1 MQDSVCSVRLSFFIQ
16 KDNSY
21 MKKDNASL
29 PAEPLSRL
37 TGALRASAAGLTFSE
52 PQPDPCLEAGR
63 AQLGPGAVLM
73 TGVAM
78 DYPAG
83 YATSWHA
90 HECCQL
96 LYAVQGVMVVQ
107 AVTGRWIVPPTT
119 AVWLRPG
126 IRHRLSMQGQAK
138 VRSVFVPAEAAHGLP
153 EQDGVLHVSPLLREL
168 IAQAALLGR
177 DLCAQ
182 RRGRLLAEL
191 LLEELRGQ
199 RELPFHLPWPEDA
212 RMAAVCE
219 AVLADPSDGRD
230 AGDWAQVLA
239 MSSKTFQRHFLKSA
253 GLGFGRWR
261 QQARML
267 AALDALLQEMPILQV
282 ALQVGYESQ
291 SAFTLAFRQTFGVAP
306 ARFREMLRAA

>member
-1 MQDSVCSVRLSFFIQ
+1 
-16 KDNSY
+16 

-63 AQLGPGAVLM
+63 AQLGSGVVLM

-83 YATSWHA
+83 YATPWHA

-96 LYAVQGVMVVQ
+96 LYAVQG
-107 AVTGRWIVPPTT
+107 
-119 AVWLRPG
+119 
-126 IRHRLSMQGQAK
+126 K
-138 VRSVFVPAEAAHGLP
+138 VRSVFVPAGAAHGLP

-306 ARFREMLRAA
+306 ARFREMLRVA